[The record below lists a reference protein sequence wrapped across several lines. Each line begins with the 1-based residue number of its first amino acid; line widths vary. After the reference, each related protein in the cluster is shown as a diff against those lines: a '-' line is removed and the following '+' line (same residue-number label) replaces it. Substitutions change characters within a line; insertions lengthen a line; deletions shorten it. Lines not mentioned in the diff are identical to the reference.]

1 MFGLTFE
8 KLLVLALI
16 AAVIV
21 GPSRL
26 PQYAHRLAELIRSVR
41 SFLDAARER
50 TEAET
55 GVSLEEWKQMDP
67 RRYDPR
73 RIVREAL
80 VAPAEVPREQAAS
93 TDVVSAADADGRP
106 DAADAV
112 PGSESPSVRTIR
124 PERAREADGAAAAAE
139 AEHDVSDGAP
149 DVSGHDDATAP
160 EQRRKWVVVGGSS
173 GHPRRMLMDV
183 AEDLAQDEEERAER
197 DRAAVEA
204 A

>member
-80 VAPAEVPREQAAS
+80 VAPTEAQGGQAAS
-93 TDVVSAADADGRP
+93 TDVVRTADAGVRP
-106 DAADAV
+106 DAADAA
-112 PGSESPSVRTIR
+112 PGAEPPSVRTIP
-124 PERAREADGAAAAAE
+124 PERAREADGAAPATE
-139 AEHDVSDGAP
+139 IEQDVADLAP
-149 DVSGHDDATAP
+149 DVSGHDDVTAP
-160 EQRRKWVVVGGSS
+160 ERRRKWVVVGGSS
-173 GHPRRMLMDV
+173 GHPRRMLVDV
-183 AEDLAQDEEERAER
+183 PEDPAQDGEESAEP

>member
-80 VAPAEVPREQAAS
+80 VVSAEVPREQAAS

-106 DAADAV
+106 DAADAA
-112 PGSESPSVRTIR
+112 PGSEPRSVRTIR

-139 AEHDVSDGAP
+139 AEHDVS
-149 DVSGHDDATAP
+149 GHDDVTAP

-183 AEDLAQDEEERAER
+183 AEDLAQDEEERADR
-197 DRAAVEA
+197 DRASVEA